1 MADRETPWFA
11 GRAGRVLAYRVN
23 RRPLPED
30 NLFAEPGLP
39 EDVFEHFAR
48 VLAPGY
54 PVVTGTRYQRRW
66 LVGNLEVDSVDRT
79 IVGRI
84 GWEPLRK
91 AFVQRWSTDAKGWLE
106 TPADPSDGEVMPFAF
121 DGETRLLG
129 VLRAPDSDPST
140 IATVFDT
147 VLNDNERQLLERTT
161 DWSVEPLLD
170 RETFLTWLDKTEV
183 VRSVTFT
190 AQLPNPE
197 PDEAFNDLFQRMQQR
212 RATHLSETMRSNS
225 EAGLRAVTEDRHF
238 AQAMTMAERG
248 FAELRGEGV
257 REGHRTSFNQ
267 REAVASEEVEDL
279 PATYAGAAA
288 MLRDLVKGDLRRFL
302 GKD

>member
-1 MADRETPWFA
+1 M
-11 GRAGRVLAYRVN
+11 LAYRVN

-39 EDVFEHFAR
+39 NDVFDHFTR

-66 LVGNLEVDSVDRT
+66 LVGNLEIDEADRT
-79 IVGRI
+79 VVGRI

-129 VLRAPDSDPST
+129 VLRAPESDPST
-140 IATVFDT
+140 IASVFEN

-161 DWSVEPLLD
+161 DWSVEPILD
-170 RETFLTWLDKTEV
+170 RETFLTWLDRTEV

-197 PDEAFNDLFQRMQQR
+197 PEEAFDDLFERMKQR
-212 RATHLSETMRSNS
+212 RATHPSETMRSTA
-225 EAGLRAVTEDRHF
+225 EAGLRDVTLDRDF
-238 AQAMTMAERG
+238 AQGMAMAERG

-257 REGHRTSFNQ
+257 REGHRTTFNQ
-267 REAVASEEVEDL
+267 RDAVASEHVAEV
-279 PATYAGAAA
+279 PPTYSEAAA
-288 MLRDLVKGDLRRFL
+288 MLRHLVRGDLRRFL